1 MISVGIIEDIKDIRE
16 SIKEFISLQQDMY
29 CALAEESVEEFL
41 ASTTSDTV
49 VDVLLLDIDLPGI
62 SGINGMEF
70 INKKFPEIDIIM
82 VTIYEDHEK
91 IFSALKAGATGYL
104 LKTTPF
110 PKLREAIIDINS
122 GGAPMEPII
131 ARKVIEFFNSSNVPK
146 EEQSELTTKEN
157 QIVNYLVDGF
167 TYKKTAETL
176 NNSIETIRHHVKN
189 IYKKLH
195 INSRAELMKKRMG

>member
-1 MISVGIIEDIKDIRE
+1 MISVAIIEDIKDIRE
-16 SIKEFISLQQDMY
+16 SIKEFISLQQDMV
-29 CALAEESVEEFL
+29 CTLDAESVEDFL
-41 ASTTSDTV
+41 SPANGKTI

-70 INKKFPEIDIIM
+70 IKAKYPEIDIIM

-91 IFSALKAGATGYL
+91 IFSALKAGAAGYL

-110 PKLREAIIDINS
+110 PKLKEAIIDIQS

-131 ARKVIEFFNSSNVPK
+131 ARKVIEFFNRSSKSKVEK
-146 EEQSELTTKEN
+146 SELTPKES

-167 TYKKTAETL
+167 TYRKIAETL

-195 INSRAELMKKRMG
+195 INSRAELMKKKLS

>member
-1 MISVGIIEDIKDIRE
+1 MISVAIIEDITDIRE
-16 SIKEFISLQQDMY
+16 SIKEFISLQQDMF
-29 CALAEESVEEFL
+29 CSLAVESVEDFL
-41 ASTTSDTV
+41 SLSDNKSD

-70 INKKFPEIDIIM
+70 IKEKFPNIDIIM

-110 PKLREAIIDINS
+110 PKLKDAIIDIHS

-131 ARKVIEFFNSSNVPK
+131 ARKVIEFFNRPSK
-146 EEQSELTTKEN
+146 LHEDKKELTAKEI
-157 QIVNYLVDGF
+157 QVVNYLVDGF
-167 TYKKTAETL
+167 TYKKIAETL

-195 INSRAELMKKRMG
+195 INSRAELMKKGMV

>member
-1 MISVGIIEDIKDIRE
+1 MISVAIIEDIADIRE
-16 SIKEFISLQQDMY
+16 SLKEFINLQSDMD
-29 CALAEESVEEFL
+29 CSVASESVEDFL
-41 ASTTSDTV
+41 AVNIGDSG

-70 INKKFPEIDIIM
+70 IKEKYPEIDIIM

-91 IFSALKAGATGYL
+91 IFSALKAGAAGYL

-110 PKLREAIIDINS
+110 PKLKEAITDIHS

-131 ARKVIEFFNSSNVPK
+131 ARKVIEYFNRPSKSK
-146 EEQSELTTKEN
+146 EEKSELTTKEN

-195 INSRAELMKKRMG
+195 INSRAELMKKKLS

>member
-1 MISVGIIEDIKDIRE
+1 MISVAIIEDIKDIRE
-16 SIKEFISLQQDMY
+16 SIKEFITLQQDLV
-29 CALAEESVEEFL
+29 CSLAVESVEDFL
-41 ASTTSDTV
+41 SSSTTKTV

-70 INKKFPEIDIIM
+70 IKAKYPEIDIIM

-91 IFSALKAGATGYL
+91 IFSALKAGAAGYL

-110 PKLREAIIDINS
+110 PKLKEAIIDIQS

-131 ARKVIEFFNSSNVPK
+131 ARKVIEFFNRPSK
-146 EEQSELTTKEN
+146 FKDEKSELTTKES

-167 TYKKTAETL
+167 TYRKIAETL

-195 INSRAELMKKRMG
+195 INSRAELMKKKMN

>member
-1 MISVGIIEDIKDIRE
+1 MISVGIIEDITDIRE

-29 CALAEESVEEFL
+29 CALAEESVEDFL
-41 ASTTSDTV
+41 ASTTTDTA

-70 INKKFPEIDIIM
+70 IKDKFPEIDIIM

-91 IFSALKAGATGYL
+91 IFSALKAGAAGYL

-131 ARKVIEFFNSSNVPK
+131 ARKVIEFFNRPNTIK
-146 EEQSELTTKEN
+146 EEQSELTSKEN

>member
-1 MISVGIIEDIKDIRE
+1 MISVAIIEDITDIRE
-16 SIKEFISLQQDMY
+16 SIKEFVSLQKDMF
-29 CALAEESVEEFL
+29 CSIAVESVEDFL
-41 ASTTSDTV
+41 STSSNSA

-62 SGINGMEF
+62 SGIKGMEF
-70 INKKFPEIDIIM
+70 IKEKFPNIDIIM

-91 IFSALKAGATGYL
+91 IFSALKAGAAGYL

-110 PKLREAIIDINS
+110 PKLKEAIIDINS

-131 ARKVIEFFNSSNVPK
+131 ARKVIDFFNRPNKSHEAK
-146 EEQSELTTKEN
+146 SELTAKEI
-157 QIVNYLVDGF
+157 QVVNYLVDGY
-167 TYKKTAETL
+167 TYKKIAETL

-195 INSRAELMKKRMG
+195 INSRAELMKKRMV

>member
-1 MISVGIIEDIKDIRE
+1 MISVAIIEDIKDIRE
-16 SIKEFISLQQDMY
+16 SIKEFISLQQDLV
-29 CALAEESVEEFL
+29 CSLAVESVEDFL
-41 ASTTSDTV
+41 SSSTDQTI

-70 INKKFPEIDIIM
+70 IKNKYPSIDIIM

-91 IFSALKAGATGYL
+91 IFSALKAGAAGYL

-110 PKLREAIIDINS
+110 PKLRAAILDIHS

-131 ARKVIEFFNSSNVPK
+131 ARKVIEYFNRSTKSK
-146 EEQSELTTKEN
+146 EEKSELTSKEN
-157 QIVNYLVDGF
+157 EIVNYLVDGF
-167 TYKKTAETL
+167 TYKKIAETL

-195 INSRAELMKKRMG
+195 INSRAELMKKRMR

>member
-1 MISVGIIEDIKDIRE
+1 MISVAIIEDISDIRE
-16 SIKEFISLQQDMY
+16 SLKEFINMQPDMI
-29 CALAEESVEEFL
+29 CSSANESVEDFL
-41 ASTTSDTV
+41 KEDLE

-62 SGINGMEF
+62 SGIGGMKF
-70 INKKFPEIDIIM
+70 IKEKFPELDIIM

-91 IFSALKAGATGYL
+91 IFSALKAGAAGYL

-110 PKLREAIIDINS
+110 PKLKEAIFDIHS

-131 ARKVIEFFNSSNVPK
+131 ARKVIEFFNRPRKAK
-146 EEQSELTTKEN
+146 EEKSELTAKEN

-176 NNSIETIRHHVKN
+176 NNSVDTIRHHVKN

-195 INSRAELMKKRMG
+195 INSRAELMKKKLS

>member
-1 MISVGIIEDIKDIRE
+1 MISVAIIEDITDIRE
-16 SIKEFISLQQDMY
+16 SIKEFISLQRDMF
-29 CALAEESVEEFL
+29 CSLAVESVEDFL
-41 ASTTSDTV
+41 SLSNSKSE

-70 INKKFPEIDIIM
+70 IKEKFPNIDIIM

-110 PKLREAIIDINS
+110 PKLKDAIIDIHS

-131 ARKVIEFFNSSNVPK
+131 ARKVIEFFNRPSK
-146 EEQSELTTKEN
+146 LHEDKKELTAKEI
-157 QIVNYLVDGF
+157 QVVNYLVDGF
-167 TYKKTAETL
+167 TYKKIAETL

-195 INSRAELMKKRMG
+195 INSRAELMKKGMV

>member
-1 MISVGIIEDIKDIRE
+1 MISVAIIEDITDIRE
-16 SIKEFISLQQDMY
+16 SIKEFISLQQDMF
-29 CALAEESVEEFL
+29 CSLAVESVEDFL
-41 ASTTSDTV
+41 SFSDSKSD

-70 INKKFPEIDIIM
+70 IKEKFPNIDIIM

-110 PKLREAIIDINS
+110 PKLKDAIIDIHS

-131 ARKVIEFFNSSNVPK
+131 ARKVIEFFNRPSLHEDK
-146 EEQSELTTKEN
+146 KELTAKEI
-157 QIVNYLVDGF
+157 QVVNYLVDGF
-167 TYKKTAETL
+167 TYKKIAEAL

-195 INSRAELMKKRMG
+195 INSRAELMKKRMV